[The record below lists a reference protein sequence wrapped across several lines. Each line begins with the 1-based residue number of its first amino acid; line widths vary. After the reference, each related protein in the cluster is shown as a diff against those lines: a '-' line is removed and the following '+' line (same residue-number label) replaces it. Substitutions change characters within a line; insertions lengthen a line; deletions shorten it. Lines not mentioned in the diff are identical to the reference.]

1 MTLLCEHILMSFFLF
16 VGVEQRKTNGK
27 IGDTSERES
36 EINGNKTEL
45 F

>member
-16 VGVEQRKTNGK
+16 VVVEQRKLMEK
-27 IGDTSERES
+27 IGDKRVDES
-36 EINGNKTEL
+36 KKNGRTKL